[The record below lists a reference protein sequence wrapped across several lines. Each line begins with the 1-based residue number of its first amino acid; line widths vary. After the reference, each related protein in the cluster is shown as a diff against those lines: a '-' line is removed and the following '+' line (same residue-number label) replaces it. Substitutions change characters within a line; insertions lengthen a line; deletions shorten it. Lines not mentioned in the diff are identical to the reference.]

1 MTEAAARRFGAIVN
15 ALVRALVATAPAPRV
30 LPGLGV
36 ESATG
41 TGHHLLDGLSA
52 RGIFRKYEL
61 VLQMGAGLGGH
72 ARWMAGR
79 LGCEVVG
86 TTETAAEAAAGMELT
101 QRSAARGQVWLLP
114 ARPDA
119 LPFGEARFTHV
130 WIVEALPRLGRV
142 GAALAEAHRVV
153 RPGGFIAVQDLVT
166 AGSAP
171 DVPGWCFAD
180 AAAREAAIVAAG
192 FVDLQSRDVTADAAE
207 RSPRVLGA
215 RAQLASQLRDDATLA
230 PLAAERDALAGAL
243 DAGALRVVQFLA
255 RRA

>member
-1 MTEAAARRFGAIVN
+1 MTEPAARRLGALVN
-15 ALVRALVATAPAPRV
+15 ALVRSLVATAPAPRI

-36 ESATG
+36 EPASG

-101 QRSAARGQVWLLP
+101 QRCAARGKVHLLP
-114 ARPDA
+114 AHPVA
-119 LPFGEARFTHV
+119 LPFRDACFTHV
-130 WIVEALPRLGRV
+130 WIVEALPRLGDV
-142 GAALAEAHRVV
+142 SVALAEAYRTV
-153 RPGGFIAVQDLVT
+153 RPGGFIAVQELVA
-166 AGSAP
+166 AGPVSE
-171 DVPGWCFAD
+171 VPGWRFAD
-180 AAAREAAIVAAG
+180 VATRQAAIVGAG
-192 FVDLQSRDVTADAAE
+192 FVDLQTHDVTADAAE
-207 RSPRVLGA
+207 RSARVLGA
-215 RAQLASQLRDDATLA
+215 RAQLMNRLRDDPTLA
-230 PLAAERDALAGAL
+230 PVAVERDTLATALASRS
-243 DAGALRVVQFLA
+243 LRVVHLLA